1 MKNYLDNL
9 AKCLVVLVLFIA
21 ICSSKANSAEP
32 LVFVPPLPQ
41 NEEQLE
47 ALLEVFTETET
58 VYAYQILELTKMSIV
73 LSTQLQIIT
82 GGDEVIANMPTLD
95 QISSLEEEYLKKV
108 WENARNL
115 YEDVKR
121 NQVKKVDQINREN
134 LKEIEKSY
142 NQIQALQ
149 DSVFWLGLEIADYAS
164 LRSQLDSATKY
175 IEMLKINCNEIINN
189 NKIAISSFKGLNR
202 MLSFSVAGN
211 KFFPGNSQVSTEFA
225 PSLALNIYSYSFLG
239 YGKYLDLWL
248 DYTEPQMKIKTD
260 NNPEEEFKNRCISFG
275 LNFQID
281 KVLSA
286 GDIDFSLKIGAGLF
300 WADGHIPNTN
310 AKKSYWS
317 GEKIKFELNTSKINK
332 NFPFELFTAVNLNIP
347 AKDYIIYSNYENIKY
362 GNKLFTDISLGL
374 RFSLW
379 NN

>member
-1 MKNYLDNL
+1 MKNYLNNL
-9 AKCLVVLVLFIA
+9 VKCLVVLVLFIA

-47 ALLEVFTETET
+47 ALLELFTETET

-73 LSTQLQIIT
+73 LSTQLQLIT

-121 NQVKKVDQINREN
+121 NQVKKVDQINKDN
-134 LKEIEKSY
+134 LKEIEKNY

-175 IEMLKINCNEIINN
+175 IEVLKINCNEIINN
-189 NKIAISSFKGLNR
+189 NWC
-202 MLSFSVAGN
+202 
-211 KFFPGNSQVSTEFA
+211 TTT
-225 PSLALNIYSYSFLG
+225 IY
-239 YGKYLDLWL
+239 
-248 DYTEPQMKIKTD
+248 
-260 NNPEEEFKNRCISFG
+260 
-275 LNFQID
+275 
-281 KVLSA
+281 
-286 GDIDFSLKIGAGLF
+286 
-300 WADGHIPNTN
+300 
-310 AKKSYWS
+310 
-317 GEKIKFELNTSKINK
+317 
-332 NFPFELFTAVNLNIP
+332 
-347 AKDYIIYSNYENIKY
+347 
-362 GNKLFTDISLGL
+362 
-374 RFSLW
+374 
-379 NN
+379 